1 MTQNIYSYK
10 RNNCRLCSS
19 NELLKVLDVPA
30 SQPVDGF
37 RPHSHKYLN
46 LPRFEM
52 DLYMCKRCG
61 HHQLLDIVKPDL
73 LYGSYIYTSS
83 SSPDLKLHFKKYGEY
98 LKDKLKIDDSKNIL
112 DVGCN
117 DGLFLKTLS
126 KYSCN
131 LYGIDP
137 APNIK
142 DNLKDA
148 SYKLFSGY
156 CNHENLNSLSDKF
169 QVKSFDLITANNVF
183 AHADNLE
190 EMLSSIVNK
199 LSDDGNFCFEVS
211 YILDMVESNVIDY
224 IYHEHLSYHGI
235 KSLKPFLKRFGLF
248 IYDIERIN
256 TKGGSIRVLCTKNET
271 EENTEL
277 INQFINLEVNRK
289 CYDPSKYESISLNI
303 SQFSKKLNDY
313 LKKFD
318 NNHIFSYGAAPTS
331 IVNSLLLNYDKKLNA
346 YLDDNPIRQNNLT
359 PNNFIPVLSP
369 SILSNIDKPLVIVGA
384 WRFSEI
390 IIPKI
395 LNINDKTEIIIP
407 SLSEGVKFY
416 KNK

>member
-1 MTQNIYSYK
+1 MTKNIYSYK

-37 RPHSHKYLN
+37 RPHSHEYLN

-52 DLYMCKRCG
+52 DLYICRRCG
-61 HHQLLDIVKPDL
+61 HHQLLDIVKPHL

-98 LKDKLKIDDSKNIL
+98 LKDKLKIDNSKNIL

-142 DNLKDA
+142 DNFKDA
-148 SYKLFSGY
+148 SYKFFSGY
-156 CNHENLNSLSDKF
+156 CNYENLNNLSDKF
-169 QVKSFDLITANNVF
+169 KVKSFDLITANNVF

-199 LSDDGNFCFEVS
+199 LSDNGKFCFEVS

-248 IYDIERIN
+248 IYDIQRIN
-256 TKGGSIRVLCTKNET
+256 TKGGSIRVLCTKKEI
-271 EENTEL
+271 EENTQL
-277 INQFINLEVNRK
+277 ITDFINLEVNNK
-289 CYDPSKYESISLNI
+289 CYDSSKYESIRLQI
-303 SQFSKKLNDY
+303 SQFRNKLNDY
-313 LKKFD
+313 LLKVD
-318 NNHIFSYGAAPTS
+318 HNHIFSYGAAPTS
-331 IVNSLLLNYDKKLNA
+331 IVNSLLLNYDKKLNG

-369 SILSNIDKPLVIVGA
+369 SILSKIDKPLVIIGA

-395 LNINDKTEIIIP
+395 LNINNRTDIIIP

>member
-1 MTQNIYSYK
+1 M
-10 RNNCRLCSS
+10 
-19 NELLKVLDVPA
+19 
-30 SQPVDGF
+30 
-37 RPHSHKYLN
+37 
-46 LPRFEM
+46 
-52 DLYMCKRCG
+52 
-61 HHQLLDIVKPDL
+61 
-73 LYGSYIYTSS
+73 
-83 SSPDLKLHFKKYGEY
+83 
-98 LKDKLKIDDSKNIL
+98 

-156 CNHENLNSLSDKF
+156 CNHENLDRLSHEFK
-169 QVKSFDLITANNVF
+169 VKSFDLITANNVF
-183 AHADNLE
+183 AHADNLD

-199 LSDDGNFCFEVS
+199 LSDEGNFCFEVS

-235 KSLKPFLKRFGLF
+235 KSLEPFLKRFGLF

-256 TKGGSIRVLCTKNET
+256 TKGGSIRVLCTKKES
-271 EENTEL
+271 EENTKL
-277 INQFINLEVNRK
+277 INQFINFEDNNK
-289 CYDPSKYESISLNI
+289 CYDSSKYESISLNI

-313 LKKFD
+313 LTKVD

>member
-1 MTQNIYSYK
+1 MTNTTFSYK
-10 RNNCRLCSS
+10 RNYCRLCSS
-19 NELLKVLDVPA
+19 DDLLKVLDIPA

-37 RPHSHKYLN
+37 RPHSHQYLN
-46 LPRFEM
+46 LPRFKM
-52 DLYMCKRCG
+52 DLYMCRKCG

-83 SSPDLKLHFKKYGEY
+83 SSPDLELHFKKYGDY
-98 LKDKLKIDDSKNIL
+98 LKDKLKIDNSKNIL

-126 KYSCN
+126 KYSSN

-142 DNLKDA
+142 DNIKEA

-156 CNHENLNSLSDKF
+156 CNFENLNNLSDEFK
-169 QVKSFDLITANNVF
+169 VKSFDLITANNVF

-190 EMLSSIVNK
+190 EMLSSIVSK
-199 LSDDGNFCFEVS
+199 LSENGNFCFEVS
-211 YILDMVESNVIDY
+211 YILDMVEAKLIDY

-235 KSLKPFLKRFGLF
+235 KSLMPFLKRFGLF
-248 IYDIERIN
+248 IKDIKRIN
-256 TKGGSIRVLCTKNET
+256 TKGGSIRVLCSKKET

-277 INQFINLEVNRK
+277 INYFINLEVKNK
-289 CYDPSKYESISLNI
+289 CYQPSIYESLSLKIANYK
-303 SQFSKKLNDY
+303 KKLNDY
-313 LKKFD
+313 LLKID
-318 NNHIFSYGAAPTS
+318 NNYIFSYGAAPTS
-331 IVNSLLLNYDKKLNA
+331 IVNSLLLSYDKKLNA

-369 SILSNIDKPLVIVGA
+369 SILSNFDKPIVIVGA

-395 LNINDKTEIIIP
+395 LNINNKADIIIP
-407 SLSEGVKFY
+407 SLSEGIKVF
-416 KNK
+416 NK